1 MEVSVRSFGELEAAI
16 MDVVWAAR
24 HPLLV
29 REVLDRLRRTPEP
42 AYTTVQTVMDILHR
56 KGWLTRARDGRAY
69 RYQPAASREDY
80 TAGLIGEVLAA
91 TPDRAATLVRLVETM
106 DASEVATLREALSAA
121 KPGRRRR

>member
-1 MEVSVRSFGELEAAI
+1 MRSFGELEAAI
-16 MDVVWAAR
+16 MDVVWAAER
-24 HPLLV
+24 PLLV

-56 KGWLTRARDGRAY
+56 KGWLTRSRDGRAY
-69 RYQPAASREDY
+69 RYEPAASREDY

>member
-1 MEVSVRSFGELEAAI
+1 MRSFGELEAAI
-16 MDVVWAAR
+16 MDVVWAAER
-24 HPLLV
+24 PLLV

-56 KGWLTRARDGRAY
+56 KGWLTRSRDGRAY
-69 RYQPAASREDY
+69 RYEPAASREDY
-80 TAGLIGEVLAA
+80 TAGLIGAVLAA

>member
-1 MEVSVRSFGELEAAI
+1 MRSFGELEAAI